1 MKYAKLV
8 SLLVGIGTFVLILSF
23 NKISKKPVETKKQVK
38 SYKTN
43 LSQEKWVDEQLKK
56 LTLEEKIGQSFMIAC
71 WTNKSEEHI
80 LETKELITKN
90 KIGGVIFFQGEK
102 ENLLNAQASF
112 NGSTTIPLLY
122 GIDGEWGAAMRIY
135 GEKRYPYA
143 QTIGAANDPELTKEL
158 SRYMAIELSQLGIH
172 LNFAPVA
179 DINSNYKNPV
189 IGFRSFGSNKELVGK
204 HVQAFVEGHENEQV
218 LSCIKHFPGHGD
230 TDKDSHLE
238 LPSVSKSE
246 VEFKDNEFYP
256 FQKGILANTSA
267 VMIAHLNVPKLDPSG
282 TPSSLSKK
290 VIQDYLRKDLNF
302 KGLVV
307 SDALNMKAVADKYGK
322 SEVVLKAYMAG
333 CDVLLYPE
341 SIEDAIDLIVKK
353 VKSGDLERKTVD
365 ERCANVLRAKYK
377 AIVSKPMIKRK
388 PIENERDYAFQKTY
402 EKALT
407 LIKNEG
413 NVLPINQIDRKIV
426 RISIGT
432 HASYFRDRVDLYA
445 PIEHHH
451 YFTIQEAKERLK
463 KLKFKDEVTYLLDF
477 HSNSQR
483 AGDNYGFENWK
494 EITELV
500 PEKANLIVSFFGNPL
515 VLMNEMD
522 LPMNVDACLLAYEN
536 HKYSQEAAAQAI
548 FGAFSVSGKLQIGIN
563 DKWNQGFGLSL
574 KGNGRLKYTVPE
586 ELNVSRTKLAEIDQ
600 IVEKAIEAKALPGC
614 QVVVAIDGKVIHRK
628 AYGTTMYE
636 KGDSVTL
643 DHIYDLASVTKIA
656 ASTVSLMKLTSE
668 NKFDVNDDLGTLVPN
683 LVEGTPYS
691 KLKAS
696 DLLTHQAGL
705 TAWVPFYK
713 NTRKDGK
720 LVSEIYSTE
729 MKEGFKTPV
738 AEGIW
743 IKDDYWKTMIETIV
757 KTPLNPRG
765 KYEYSDLSY
774 YFFMRYIESK
784 TGKTIDKYTND
795 EIYSV
800 LGLQSM
806 TYQPLNKFKKKMVVP
821 TEDDKDFRGQ
831 VIHGYVHDPGAAMM
845 GGVAGHAGLFSTATD
860 LASLMEV
867 LLNDG
872 QIGSYSLISKNVVK
886 KWTSCQYCPGNR
898 RGLGFD
904 KPIVG
909 SSKGPT
915 YEGVSPE
922 TFGHTG
928 FTGTCAW
935 ADPVNKVNFVF
946 VSNRVYPNAE
956 NKKITSMSVRTEI
969 QRVIYEALRE
979 SKSESGK

>member
-8 SLLVGIGTFVLILSF
+8 SFFVGIGTLVLILSVS
-23 NKISKKPVETKKQVK
+23 KSQAKSKKQTPTPSSKFSKLSEDAWVK
-38 SYKTN
+38 
-43 LSQEKWVDEQLKK
+43 EQLKK
-56 LTLEEKIGQSFMIAC
+56 LSLEEKIAQSFMIAC
-71 WTNKSEEHI
+71 WTNKSEQHLE
-80 LETKELITKN
+80 ETKQLIQKN

-102 ENLLNAQASF
+102 ENLLNAQSIF
-112 NGSTTIPLLY
+112 NSISEVPLLY
-122 GIDGEWGAAMRIY
+122 GIDGEWGAAMRIF

-143 QTIGAANDPELTKEL
+143 QTIGAANDEKLTKEL
-158 SRYMAIELSQLGIH
+158 SEFMAIELSMLGIH
-172 LNFAPVA
+172 LNFAPVS

-189 IGFRSFGSNKELVGK
+189 IGFRSFGSNKERVAA
-204 HVQAFVEGHENEQV
+204 HTSAFVEGHEGQSV

-230 TDKDSHLE
+230 TDKDSHYE
-238 LPSVSKSE
+238 LPTVSKTE
-246 VEFKDNEFYP
+246 AEFRQTEFVP
-256 FQKGILANTSA
+256 FKSGIQAGTSA
-267 VMIAHLNVPKLDPSG
+267 VMIAHLNVPKLDESG

-290 VIQDYLRKDLNF
+290 VIQDYLRKEFNF
-302 KGLVV
+302 KGLVI

-322 SEVVLKAYMAG
+322 SEVVAKAYMAG

-341 SIEDAIDLIVKK
+341 SIEEAIELIVKK
-353 VKSGDLERKTVD
+353 VKNGDLELKDV
-365 ERCANVLRAKYK
+365 ESRCANVLRAKFK
-377 AIVSKPMIKRK
+377 AIISKPEVKRK
-388 PIENERDYAFQKTY
+388 AIDNERDFAIQKTY

-407 LIKNEG
+407 LIQNQG
-413 NVLPINQIDRKIV
+413 NVLPLNRLDKKIV
-426 RISIGT
+426 RISVGT
-432 HASYFRDRVDLYA
+432 HTSYFRDRIDLYA
-445 PIEHHH
+445 KAEHHH
-451 YFTIQEAKERLK
+451 FFTIKEATERLK
-463 KLKFKDEVTYLLDF
+463 KFGFKDETIYLIDL
-477 HSNSQR
+477 HASSQR

-494 EITELV
+494 ELTAII
-500 PEKANLIVSFFGNPL
+500 PEKATAILTFFGNPL
-515 VLMNEMD
+515 VLMNESA
-522 LPMNVDACLLAYEN
+522 LPSSIDACLLAYEN
-536 HKYSQEAAAQAI
+536 QRFCQEAAAQAI
-548 FGAFSVSGKLQIGIN
+548 FGAEEVNGKLQIAIN
-563 DKWNQGFGLSL
+563 ETWKEGFGLKL
-574 KGNGRLKYTVPE
+574 VPNGKLKYTVPE
-586 ELNVSRTKLAEIDQ
+586 ELGISRTKLEEIDQ
-600 IVEKAIEAKALPGC
+600 IVQNAITAKALPGC

-643 DHIYDLASVTKIA
+643 NHVYDLASITKIA

-668 NKFDVNDDLGTLVPN
+668 NKFDVNDNLGKLIPDLVG
-683 LVEGTPYS
+683 ETPY
-691 KLKAS
+691 KNLKAS

-713 NTRKDGK
+713 TTRKEGK
-720 LVSEIYSTE
+720 LISEIYSTE

-743 IKDDYWKTMIETIV
+743 IRDDYWKTMMETIV
-757 KTPLNPRG
+757 KAPLGPRG

-774 YFFMRYIESK
+774 YFFMRYIESAS
-784 TGKTIDKYTND
+784 GKSIDKYTHD
-795 EIYSV
+795 ELYAP

-806 TYQPLNKFKKKMVVP
+806 TYQPLLKFPKNRIVP
-821 TEDDKDFRGQ
+821 TEDDKDFRNQ

-845 GGVAGHAGLFSTATD
+845 GGIAGHAGLFSTGTD
-860 LASLMEV
+860 LAALMQM

-872 QIGSYSLISKNVVK
+872 QVGSESYISKAVVQ

-969 QRVIYEALRE
+969 QRVIYEALNE
-979 SKSESGK
+979 AKANK